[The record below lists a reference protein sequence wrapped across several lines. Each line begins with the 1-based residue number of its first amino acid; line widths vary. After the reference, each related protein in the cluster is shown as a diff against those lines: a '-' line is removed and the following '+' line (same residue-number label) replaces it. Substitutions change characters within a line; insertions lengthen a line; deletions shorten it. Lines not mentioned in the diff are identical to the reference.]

1 MAKATKKEAIVLD
14 KKALVRA
21 GKDLNTILAADDDGN
36 PAIPVKG
43 TEDEIKAK
51 LIEAIQFVT
60 PEDKLKKPTRDV
72 LEALKAEQAEEPEK
86 EEVPEPEVTKPT
98 AAQIGK
104 MNKKD
109 LEQLCDDAELETDP
123 DDYEKVKDLKAAMI
137 AEMFSESAETDP
149 ADIGETGNEKA
160 TDPKSETVPPAP
172 EKNKK
177 KPAEAPVKGKT
188 AGKKKESGP
197 KDFSKTHY
205 GCAGDII
212 KENAGESIKIVK
224 LVEMINTAHKKI
236 SGRDTSLDN
245 TRRMTNEVVQ
255 FCVQVNLATT
265 DGITLNIL

>member
-1 MAKATKKEAIVLD
+1 MAKADAAKDAIVLD

-72 LEALKAEQAEEPEK
+72 LEALAAEVADAPEK
-86 EEVPEPEVTKPT
+86 EEVPAPTPRPT
-98 AAQIGK
+98 AAQIQK

-109 LEQLCDDAELETDP
+109 LEQLCDDLELETDP

-149 ADIGETGNEKA
+149 ADIGETRNEKA
-160 TDPKSETVPPAP
+160 TDPEP
-172 EKNKK
+172 EKETPPVEKK
-177 KPAEAPVKGKT
+177 KKDKKVPAEKKGKT
-188 AGKKKESGP
+188 KSQSVADLIENGKYTKEEIIKKAAEFDCPSSSVTTMISHGQKKEKLCKYKAFPNVIVINP
-197 KDFSKTHY
+197 KTK
-205 GCAGDII
+205 
-212 KENAGESIKIVK
+212 K
-224 LVEMINTAHKKI
+224 LSFKK
-236 SGRDTSLDN
+236 
-245 TRRMTNEVVQ
+245 
-255 FCVQVNLATT
+255 
-265 DGITLNIL
+265 

>member
-1 MAKATKKEAIVLD
+1 MAKATAKAILSIKDYKK
-14 KKALVRA
+14 A

-60 PEDKLKKPTRDV
+60 PEDKLKKPTCVV
-72 LEALKAEQAEEPEK
+72 LEALAAEVADAPEK
-86 EEVPEPEVTKPT
+86 EEVPAPTPRPT
-98 AAQIGK
+98 AAQIQK

-109 LEQLCDDAELETDP
+109 LEQLCDDLELETDP